1 MGCTQLLI
9 LLSERPEYNR
19 KIAAAFL
26 LGCVVYMTNSK
37 EDPRNFMESTLA
49 AHFERK
55 LKYLGIYEVMAD
67 SQIFSMY
74 GQNLSHNF
82 DKQHFLM
89 PYLF

>member
-1 MGCTQLLI
+1 MSKLQLGSKFFCVLLGYSMGCTQLLI

-37 EDPRNFMESTLA
+37 DDPRNFMESTLA

-55 LKYLGIYEVMAD
+55 LKFLGIYE
-67 SQIFSMY
+67 
-74 GQNLSHNF
+74 
-82 DKQHFLM
+82 
-89 PYLF
+89 